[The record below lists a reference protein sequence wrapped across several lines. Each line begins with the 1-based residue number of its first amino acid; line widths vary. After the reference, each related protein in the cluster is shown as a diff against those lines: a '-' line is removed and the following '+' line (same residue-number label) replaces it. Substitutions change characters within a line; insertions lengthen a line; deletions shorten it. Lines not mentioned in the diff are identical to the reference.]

1 MRYEKSLLLLQK
13 ASWDSRIRTYEMTES
28 ESVAL
33 PLGYIP
39 MYFPYR
45 IGLCSPLR
53 EISICS
59 FPGSFKY
66 NFRKIFPLLS
76 DSLP

>member
-1 MRYEKSLLLLQK
+1 MCRSAAGFSFIVNVFRIFPGAILRYEKSLLLLQK

-39 MYFPYR
+39 R
-45 IGLCSPLR
+45 
-53 EISICS
+53 
-59 FPGSFKY
+59 
-66 NFRKIFPLLS
+66 
-76 DSLP
+76 